1 MFCSNTWINS
11 TDSHL
16 GLLSLQ
22 GVLQFAKGH
31 GDFLF
36 LYTVVNLSS
45 WKIRIPR
52 EEHQISVSSKI
63 NHVHINKVKKNK
75 YSNLISYL
83 FWYKNINLV
92 FVSTQCKVL
101 AFLDNYCT
109 FISNVWV
116 TVLII
121 LYFVLWLPFALRIL
135 PLFFKW
141 LRLRII

>member
-1 MFCSNTWINS
+1 MNQFNWFSFGAVISSGGITVCKGS
-11 TDSHL
+11 L
-16 GLLSLQ
+16 G
-22 GVLQFAKGH
+22 
-31 GDFLF
+31 FLI

-45 WKIRIPR
+45 WKIRITPR

-63 NHVHINKVKKNK
+63 KRVHINKVKKNK
-75 YSNLISYL
+75 YSNLIFYL

-116 TVLII
+116 TVLIT
-121 LYFVLWLPFALRIL
+121 LYFVFWLPFALRIL